1 MLQDALRRGRERI
14 RLLFL
19 WHEYII
25 IFYSYVPLR
34 QAGRMLRESAMLQDA
49 LRRGRVLRVQ
59 VRAFRVTCE
68 LNQLIEESDLIE
80 EVWLRNIWLRF
91 PI

>member
-1 MLQDALRRGRERI
+1 
-14 RLLFL
+14 
-19 WHEYII
+19 
-25 IFYSYVPLR
+25 
-34 QAGRMLRESAMLQDA
+34 MLRESAMLQDA

-59 VRAFRVTCE
+59 VLAFRVTCE